1 MKIFDVLC
9 FVVGLAFLPV
19 AGFIGGQH
27 HGRKEVVFDRCSI
40 ACGGDKYTRLHYK
53 NEADWRRWYCTCRNN
68 PEEP

>member
-19 AGFIGGQH
+19 AGFII
-27 HGRKEVVFDRCSI
+27 GRDQGRRDVVFDRCSI
-40 ACGGDKYTRLHYK
+40 ACGGDKYTRLHD
-53 NEADWRRWYCTCRNN
+53 EANWRRWYCTCRNN